1 MHFYSSDSDSWR
13 IRSAQNTISLE
24 FSTNADV
31 YRGRVYATNSN
42 EIGFLSQDSGWSIRT
57 TNSVVDAYHDFYAP
71 IFYDRDNSAR
81 FVNPN
86 GTSQVD
92 RLDINAQS
100 YMRTQKAWVATDHG
114 HGVYGVYSASRYQH
128 VWSMGTAYNLPA
140 NGSDTSGAA
149 GNLYGLA
156 WSYNPGYGG
165 ANNNIQGKSGLN
177 HQLLLM
183 MNGTTYFAAGNGM
196 WTSGIATSTNS
207 FRAPIFYDTNNTAR
221 YADPASTSQMGTIE
235 WDQLNARD
243 RGDFI
248 TFYGD
253 NSQNHSIS
261 SRNASGGTD
270 DDIRINS
277 YGSVYINLDSNNNNT
292 SGADFFIGRHGQ
304 ATGTMATTD
313 LFRVYGDANY
323 AYSAFSF
330 RAPIFYDSNNT
341 GYYCDPSNASNFNA
355 YVRANEFY
363 ARNWFRNDNSN
374 EGNYNQATGVH
385 AFSGQGQHYSVGGN
399 SSGSSMSLTLF
410 SSHSTNRRMWI
421 HGGSDGYW
429 GFLNSGGQWQLRSR
443 YGDGYSPN
451 LQFREE
457 GNESWTGNPGN
468 DVGKI
473 EYHSNRFYI
482 AAGGN
487 SNRICQF
494 RRDGSDKSYVDNN
507 GLYVGTATSARWADL
522 AERYSADEIYPN
534 ATVLGINLDGDSEA
548 TLWQPGMPLLGVI
561 STNPAVQMNDMGIE
575 PGSNSIKAQ
584 MNPFIAL
591 KGRIPCLVSQPVKKG
606 QWVIPDADGKAKG
619 VDYGTVGINSY
630 EIIGIA
636 LSDSEN
642 GEVEVKV

>member
-1 MHFYSSDSDSWR
+1 LQ
-13 IRSAQNTISLE
+13 AGGSL
-24 FSTNADV
+24 
-31 YRGRVYATNSN
+31 
-42 EIGFLSQDSGWSIRT
+42 
-57 TNSVVDAYHDFYAP
+57 
-71 IFYDRDNSAR
+71 
-81 FVNPN
+81 
-86 GTSQVD
+86 
-92 RLDINAQS
+92 
-100 YMRTQKAWVATDHG
+100 
-114 HGVYGVYSASRYQH
+114 
-128 VWSMGTAYNLPA
+128 
-140 NGSDTSGAA
+140 
-149 GNLYGLA
+149 
-156 WSYNPGYGG
+156 
-165 ANNNIQGKSGLN
+165 
-177 HQLLLM
+177 
-183 MNGTTYFAAGNGM
+183 
-196 WTSGIATSTNS
+196 
-207 FRAPIFYDTNNTAR
+207 RAPIFYDSNNTGR
-221 YADPASTSQMGTIE
+221 YTDPASTSQMGTIE

-253 NSQNHSIS
+253 NSQYHSIS
-261 SRNASGGTD
+261 SRDNGGSVTD
-270 DDIRINS
+270 DLRFNS
-277 YGSVYINLDSNNNNT
+277 YHDIFFNLDSNNNNS
-292 SGADFFIGRHGQ
+292 SGSTGFYVGMHGA
-304 ATGTMATTD
+304 ATGGISGWYFQAMCD
-313 LFRVYGDANY
+313 GNSY
-323 AYSAFSF
+323 ASGSF
-330 RAPIFYDSNNT
+330 RAPIFYDRDNT
-341 GYYCDPSNASNFNA
+341 GYYCNPSSSSNFNS

-363 ARNWFRNDNSN
+363 ARNWFRNDNAN

-385 AFSGQGQHYSVGGN
+385 AFSQQGQHYSVGGN

-410 SSHSTNRRMWI
+410 SSHSTNRRMWL

-482 AAGGN
+482 VAGGN

-494 RRDGSDKSYVDNN
+494 RQNGSDRSYIDNG

-522 AERYSADEIYPN
+522 AERYSADDMYDN
-534 ATVLGINLDGDSEA
+534 ATVMGINLDGDSEV
-548 TLWQPGMPLLGVI
+548 TKWEPGMPLAGVI

-575 PGSNSIKAQ
+575 PGSNSKKAR

-591 KGRIPCLVSQPVKKG
+591 KGRIPCLVSEPVKKG
-606 QWVIPDADGKAKG
+606 QWVIPAGDGKAKG
-619 VDYGTVGINSY
+619 VDYGTAGINSY

>member
-1 MHFYSSDSDSWR
+1 MHFYSSDNDSWR

-31 YRGRVYATNSN
+31 YRGRVYATSSN
-42 EIGFLSQDSGWSIRT
+42 EIGFLSQDSGWSLRT
-57 TNSVVDAYHDFYAP
+57 TNSVVEAYHSFYAP
-71 IFYDRDNSAR
+71 IMYDRDNSGFYVNPAGDSLLSGDVRANR
-81 FVNPN
+81 FVHK
-86 GTSQVD
+86 
-92 RLDINAQS
+92 DIVNQDDQFGL
-100 YMRTQKAWVATDHG
+100 YFATG
-114 HGVYGVYSASRYQH
+114 ES
-128 VWSMGTAYNLPA
+128 TAYA
-140 NGSDTSGAA
+140 IYRESG
-149 GNLYGLA
+149 G
-156 WSYNPGYGG
+156 WSSPYPDLRIAFHTGIKMG
-165 ANNNIQGKSGLN
+165 ANA
-177 HQLLLM
+177 
-183 MNGTTYFAAGNGM
+183 TYNGM
-196 WTSGIATSTNS
+196 RFYNDYTMATQVMSINNGADPLGANDVYVNNALQAGGS
-207 FRAPIFYDTNNTAR
+207 LRAPIFYDSNDTNR
-221 YADPASTSQMGTIE
+221 YTDPASTSQMGTIV

-243 RGDFI
+243 MGDYI
-248 TFYGD
+248 TFYGND
-253 NSQNHSIS
+253 NANHSIS
-261 SRNASGGTD
+261 SRNASGSAA

-292 SGADFFIGRHGQ
+292 SGADFMIGRHG
-304 ATGTMATTD
+304 ATGTINNSD

-341 GYYCDPSNASNFNA
+341 GYYCDPSSSSNFNS

-363 ARNWFRNDNSN
+363 ARNWFRNDNTN
-374 EGNYNQATGVH
+374 EGIYNQGTGVH
-385 AFSGQGQHYSVGGN
+385 AFSPQGQHYSVGGN
-399 SSGSSMSLTLF
+399 SSGSSMSLTLY

-421 HGGSDGYW
+421 HGASDGYW

-482 AAGGN
+482 VAGGN
-487 SNRICQF
+487 SNRIVQF
-494 RRDGSDKSYVDNN
+494 RQNGSDRSYVDNN

-534 ATVLGINLDGDSEA
+534 ATVLGVNLDGDSEA

-591 KGRIPCLVSQPVKKG
+591 KGRIPCLVSEPVKKG

-636 LSDSEN
+636 LRDSEN